1 MPIGSNSHFD
11 NYSTQV
17 VKRAVIDNATLGDN
31 TIVSAVAGK
40 KIRVLNVVLVSAGA
54 MTVRFESGASGT
66 ALTGQM
72 TVATGTGF
80 APGFDPTG
88 HFETA
93 AGELLNL
100 ELSAGTSA
108 DGWLN
113 YVLVDAD
120 GRE

>member
-1 MPIGSNSHFD
+1 MPIGSNAFFD

-31 TIVSAVAGK
+31 TLVAAVAGK
-40 KIRVLNVVLVSAGA
+40 KIRVLNIVVVSAGT
-54 MTVRFESGASGT
+54 MTIRFESGASGT

-72 TVATGTGF
+72 NVAAATGF

-93 AGELLNL
+93 AGELLNM
-100 ELSAGTSA
+100 ELSGATSA
-108 DGWLN
+108 DGWLT
-113 YVLVDAD
+113 YVLIDED
-120 GRE
+120 GR